1 MPVIS
6 SQRALTAWMTFIIYK
21 RQGILIEPG
30 ETMPLQTERALH
42 KKNPSKL
49 YWGLVLANTT
59 SMIGVLRGKI
69 CCDSGDPNGAHLHHA
84 FHRLNHIAVYTVAAE
99 LVDFGF

>member
-1 MPVIS
+1 MS
-6 SQRALTAWMTFIIYK
+6 NLALNAAEN
-21 RQGILIEPG
+21 RG
-30 ETMPLQTERALH
+30 EQQILH

-69 CCDSGDPNGAHLHHA
+69 CCGSGNPNGAHLHHA
-84 FHRLNHIAVYTVAAE
+84 FHRLNHIAVDTIAAE
-99 LVDFGF
+99 LVGFGFRTHGDARFAVTHR